1 MTSSYGA
8 VPADQVRARPTRLPD
23 DLQTSDLS
31 PEKLRVVTTT
41 CCFVNPRGPLR
52 GAVFR
57 KLTPPGVIAT
67 VAPFGPGNGRNGVTR
82 GARDDLTA
90 RPHRHAHAHTWG
102 SNAV

>member
-1 MTSSYGA
+1 MTSFYGA
-8 VPADQVRARPTRLPD
+8 VPADQVRARPARLPYH
-23 DLQTSDLS
+23 LQSSVLS

-67 VAPFGPGNGRNGVTR
+67 VAPFGLGNGRNGVTR

-90 RPHRHAHAHTWG
+90 RPHRHAHAHTRG